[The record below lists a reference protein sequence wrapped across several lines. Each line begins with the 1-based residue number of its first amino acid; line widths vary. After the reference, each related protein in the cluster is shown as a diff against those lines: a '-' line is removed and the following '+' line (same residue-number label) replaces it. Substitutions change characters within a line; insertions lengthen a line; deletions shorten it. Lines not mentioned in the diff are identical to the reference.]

1 MSALNE
7 LITGAFLGQVVV
19 GTVEKAVLE
28 LAELYRE
35 IDSYDKICTQ
45 MRNELTAAGIPELTE
60 DRMTV
65 IPLATRVRMLVQRV
79 EDCEETNT

>member
-35 IDSYDKICTQ
+35 IDNYDKICTQ
-45 MRNELTAAGIPELTE
+45 IRNELTAAGIPELTE

-65 IPLATRVRMLVQRV
+65 VPLATRVRILVQRFH
-79 EDCEETNT
+79 DCDISNP